1 MGWHSLGPVIRRRCM
16 ILHQGRRSMFVPFLT
31 SALLALVIGLHLVV
45 AWILVR
51 KYLRTRDG
59 GYIWLGFAVVI
70 WPYFSVLL
78 HLGERALTNRALTS
92 QAAASFPF
100 SLVQRGQMT
109 MGDLSMLLRALLAA
123 ACRAFSRQ
131 VKKRRRAKDFNIAP
145 WKFCRLTTP
154 AEATVPPQWSQS
166 PRAAET
172 RREQQP
178 TPDRRPSPR
187 LPAPG

>member
-1 MGWHSLGPVIRRRCM
+1 
-16 ILHQGRRSMFVPFLT
+16 MFVPFLT

-109 MGDLSMLLRALLAA
+109 MGDLSMLLSSSEQLIGPCLLLLAVLSLGK
-123 ACRAFSRQ
+123 SRSG
-131 VKKRRRAKDFNIAP
+131 VEPK
-145 WKFCRLTTP
+145 TST
-154 AEATVPPQWSQS
+154 
-166 PRAAET
+166 
-172 RREQQP
+172 
-178 TPDRRPSPR
+178 
-187 LPAPG
+187 